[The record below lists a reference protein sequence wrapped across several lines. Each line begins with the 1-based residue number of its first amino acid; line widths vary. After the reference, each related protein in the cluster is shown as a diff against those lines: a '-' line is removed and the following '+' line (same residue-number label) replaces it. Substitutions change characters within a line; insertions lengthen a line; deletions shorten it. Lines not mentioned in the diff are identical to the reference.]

1 MAPAPASS
9 HAVSLPKQGL
19 PLEYLTQLQR
29 RLGQLLISIGE
40 LQTHVYETV
49 SLDDWLVSLPS
60 L

>member
-9 HAVSLPKQGL
+9 HAISLPKQGL

-49 SLDDWLVSLPS
+49 SLDDW
-60 L
+60 